1 MPTNFL
7 SPSNGIPG
15 SLLDQINVNPGDV
28 LSGKTYLGSDG
39 EVHSGTLSLA
49 ATATESDVLSGK
61 TFFSGSTT
69 RRTGSY
75 SVTNKIQVFDIY
87 HAPYGNEYRNGTASV
102 HASSTIKWCQ
112 TGTVCDVPTDPY
124 DNSINITSVSGNTI
138 TYNWRTHGLG
148 VHCKLVVILE

>member
-15 SLLDQINVNPGDV
+15 SLLDQINANPGDV

-39 EVHSGTLSLA
+39 EVHRGTLSLS

-61 TFFSGSTT
+61 TFFSGSTI

-75 SVTNKIQVFDIY
+75 SVTNKIQVLDIY
-87 HAPYGNEYRNGTASV
+87 HGPRGNEYDRGTSSV
-102 HASSTIKWCQ
+102 RASSTIKWCQ
-112 TGTVCDVPTDPY
+112 TGTVCNVPLDSSNNY
-124 DNSINITSVSGNTI
+124 INITSVSGNI
-138 TYNWRTHGLG
+138 VTYNWATHSCG